1 MASALLKTEHP
12 HGLTL
17 FSPLGSLPA
26 ASGAVHSNGLTRLGE
41 DRWDQL
47 LTELS
52 QFRDL
57 EDDWDGQGAS
67 APERANLESAITWVE
82 HMRGDDK
89 AEPPFRVVAGVAG
102 EVYLVWLESGI
113 LLEAEISKPNQ
124 IEWLLAIDGQ
134 PTRQWKTDNS
144 TLWLVGRVS

>member
-1 MASALLKTEHP
+1 MASALLKTEYT

-26 ASGAVHSNGLTRLGE
+26 VSEAVHSNGSSSFGE

-52 QFRDL
+52 RFRDL
-57 EDDWDGQGAS
+57 EDDWDGQGA
-67 APERANLESAITWVE
+67 AALEHMNVESAITWVE

-89 AEPPFRVVAGVAG
+89 AEPPNRVVAGVAG
-102 EVYLVWLESGI
+102 EVYLVWQESGF
-113 LLEAEISKPNQ
+113 LLEAEISKPDQ
-124 IEWLLAIDGQ
+124 VEWLLAVDGQ